1 MGFAT
6 SESERERENF
16 IELNQIDVYMKTNN
30 CLTVVEKQRTKLMQH
45 LRAHPRARK
54 TITKGA
60 AKDINAM

>member
-1 MGFAT
+1 
-6 SESERERENF
+6 
-16 IELNQIDVYMKTNN
+16 MKTNN
-30 CLTVVEKQRTKLMQH
+30 CLTVVEKQRTKLMQP